1 MTTSY
6 SPYVHYIYY
15 YSTVVQSLSHV
26 QLSVT
31 PWTAAR
37 QAPLPST
44 ISEVCSDSCPLSW
57 WCYPTVSFSIL
68 LYLLL
73 RIHTTSITLR
83 KLLIRSHCFWFSIC
97 KIRITV
103 VPPRRIVVRTKWI
116 TACKTR
122 PHIFFGFG
130 GCCAMPHRSWWD
142 PLPSAAR
149 SIASRNEV
157 AQISQQLPLIKGCCP
172 HQGTWPPW
180 GQPTSNGWSM

>member
-1 MTTSY
+1 MASKRSRIHSKIWENWCKIAVHVMALLHHCVQMTTGRSCILCLRTDEMQALEPKHLIGSYSSCSFILLIPPTSMTTSY

-83 KLLIRSHCFWFSIC
+83 KLLIRKHCFRFSIC

-103 VPPRRIVVRTKWI
+103 VPPRRIVVRTK
-116 TACKTR
+116 
-122 PHIFFGFG
+122 
-130 GCCAMPHRSWWD
+130 
-142 PLPSAAR
+142 
-149 SIASRNEV
+149 
-157 AQISQQLPLIKGCCP
+157 
-172 HQGTWPPW
+172 
-180 GQPTSNGWSM
+180 